1 MKIQLWGR
9 GGEIVVGSITTE
21 QYVYWSLRNDEDDSE
36 FSSMIWGDELEDE
49 HSEELLLGSW
59 YEIDNIAHENGPA
72 VDSTMVKVMRDDET
86 TTLYEKDLFL
96 IAEESEE
103 DDFFMEG
110 KEEYFSHTDHK
121 YGFWAFDYQ
130 KGLFGEYDVP
140 GDTFDPKL
148 LRVHTVDI
156 EGNYLVVGIQYDGN
170 ELEENGSLSTDGKSF
185 DWGIITNEEESF
197 EDD

>member
-21 QYVYWSLRNDEDDSE
+21 QYVYWSLKNDEDDSE
-36 FSSMIWGDELEDE
+36 FSNMIMGDELEDE

-59 YEIDNIAHENGPA
+59 YEIDNISHENGPA
-72 VDSTMVKVMRDDET
+72 VSDTMVKVMSDDET
-86 TTLYEKDLFL
+86 TTLYEKNLEL

-103 DDFFMEG
+103 DEFFMEG
-110 KEEYFSHTDHK
+110 KEEYFNNTNHK

-148 LRVHTVDI
+148 LKVHTVDI

>member
-21 QYVYWSLRNDEDDSE
+21 QYVYWSLKNDEDDEE
-36 FSSMIWGDELEDE
+36 FSNMIWGNDMEDE
-49 HSEELLLGSW
+49 HSEDLLLGMW

-72 VDSTMVKVMRDDET
+72 VDSTMVKVMSDDEK

-110 KEEYFSHTDHK
+110 KEEHFSNTDHK

-140 GDTFDPKL
+140 SDVFDPKL
-148 LRVHTVDI
+148 LKVHTADI
-156 EGNYLVVGIQYDGN
+156 EGNYLVVGIQYDGKD
-170 ELEENGSLSTDGKSF
+170 LEENGSISTDGKSF
-185 DWGIITNEEESF
+185 DWGILTNEEETF